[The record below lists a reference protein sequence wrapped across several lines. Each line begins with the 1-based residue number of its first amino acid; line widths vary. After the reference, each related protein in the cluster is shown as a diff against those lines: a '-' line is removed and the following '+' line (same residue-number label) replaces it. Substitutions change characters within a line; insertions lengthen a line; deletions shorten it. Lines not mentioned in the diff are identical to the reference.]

1 MPRLCAADAGG
12 KLMGGPEANGYPY
25 REEGTTYLVHYINAR
40 AVDAQRRLGKPL
52 VRDVWSSIYGY
63 ICFRLFVCFAAR
75 RGLND
80 LHFSAPTGRPTSVCA
95 CMYIY

>member
-52 VRDVWSSIYGY
+52 VR
-63 ICFRLFVCFAAR
+63 
-75 RGLND
+75 
-80 LHFSAPTGRPTSVCA
+80 T
-95 CMYIY
+95 